1 MALKESI
8 YKKIRTDLKLRQRI
22 AASLKISD
30 TSVYIQAERKSI
42 KLELYKVVKIIIEH
56 TGLTDSKIIEDD

>member
-8 YKKIRTDLKLRQRI
+8 YKKIRTDLKLRQKI

-30 TSVYIQAERKSI
+30 TSVYRQAERKSI

-56 TGLTDSKIIEDD
+56 TGLKDSKIIEDD